1 LAGSTADDKP
11 ANFSSMYGHPDFDL
25 FEAIYTTR
33 AMRRLKPDPVPRG
46 VIMKVIEAATLSPSN
61 SNRQPWIFLVVTE
74 SETKRFVAER
84 YKRAWDTFYCTPE
97 KLRVMETQ
105 PDTPEGKSLRS
116 ANYLANHMAEV
127 PVLIFACVK
136 LYNDK
141 RRAGQPMVGS
151 IYPAVQNLCIA
162 ARAYGLGT
170 SITAMHGMFGKEID
184 ERLGVPPTYANE
196 VLVPMGYPKGR
207 WGRPARKPAAEVT
220 YFEHWGAR
228 P

>member
-1 LAGSTADDKP
+1 
-11 ANFSSMYGHPDFDL
+11 MYGHPEFDL

-33 AMRRLKPDPVPRG
+33 AMRRLKPDPVPREI
-46 VIMKVIEAATLSPSN
+46 IMRIIEAATLSPSN
-61 SNRQPWIFLVVTE
+61 SNRQPWIFVAVTE
-74 SETKRFVAER
+74 PATKQFVAER

-97 KLRVMETQ
+97 KRRVMETQ

-116 ANYLANHMAEV
+116 ANYLANHMGEA
-127 PVLIFACVK
+127 PVLIFCCVK
-136 LYNDK
+136 RYNDQ

-151 IYPAVQNLCIA
+151 IYPAVQNLCLA

-170 SITAMHGMFGKEID
+170 SITAMHAMFGKEID
-184 ERLGVPPTYANE
+184 ELIGVPPTYANE

-207 WGRPARKPAAEVT
+207 WARPARKPAAEVT
-220 YFEHWGAR
+220 FFERWGVR